1 MRRLAILAALLGLSG
16 CSRERAKPEDCQRI
30 FDRLVEVELHELG
43 YRDPALAQRRHEEL
57 RKLLTDEAARC
68 VGGRMRPD
76 ALVCVERAQ
85 KAEEIVHQ
93 CLE

>member
-1 MRRLAILAALLGLSG
+1 VRRIALLAAVLGLSG
-16 CSRERAKPEDCQRI
+16 CSRERAQPEDCERI

-43 YRDPALAQRRHEEL
+43 YRDPALAQRRRQEL
-57 RKLLTDEAARC
+57 RKLLADELGRC

-76 ALVCVERAQ
+76 ALICVERAQ